1 MQGSKER
8 PNPMYNVAYGEA
20 ATYPIFYAR
29 HISQF
34 ITSPLVLMDLFLV
47 SGVSN
52 NTRFFILF
60 ANAMAVFVTPP
71 PHPLPPPFPS
81 LPPSLHTCR
90 PARRK
95 DGASGPRWE
104 VLGGVERC

>member
-71 PHPLPPPFPS
+71 PLPLPPPS
-81 LPPSLHTCR
+81 PPSPPLL
-90 PARRK
+90 PAPLPAHMPA
-95 DGASGPRWE
+95 GEEEG
-104 VLGGVERC
+104 RCIWAMLRA

>member
-60 ANAMAVFVTPP
+60 ANAMAVFVPPP
-71 PHPLPPPFPS
+71 PHPLPPPLS
-81 LPPSLHTCR
+81 LPAPL
-90 PARRK
+90 PAHMPTGEEEGRCI
-95 DGASGPRWE
+95 GAT
-104 VLGGVERC
+104 LGGVGRC

>member
-71 PHPLPPPFPS
+71 PHPLPPPLS
-81 LPPSLHTCR
+81 LPAPL
-90 PARRK
+90 PAHMPTGEEEGRCI
-95 DGASGPRWE
+95 GAT
-104 VLGGVERC
+104 LGGVGRC